1 MQQASQNISY
11 GDVRTVNLSFEQAV
25 SRLEAALKSEGF
37 GVLCQIDI
45 QAKMKEK
52 LGIDFPRYLILGA
65 CNPPLAHQALQG
77 DINLG
82 LLLPCN
88 AVVYERNGEVRVGA
102 VNAASMLSVAHHPEL
117 ESLARQVD
125 DKLQR
130 ALDRVAPQPAS
141 K

>member
-1 MQQASQNISY
+1 MQQVSNKIEY
-11 GDVRTVNLSFEQAV
+11 GDVRTVNLPFEEAV
-25 SRLEAALKSEGF
+25 SQLEAGLKSEGF

-52 LGIDFPRYLILGA
+52 LGIDFPRYLILGV
-65 CNPPLAHQALQG
+65 CNPPLAHQALQR

-88 AVVYERNGEVRVGA
+88 VVVYERDGEVRVGA
-102 VNAASMLSVAHHPEL
+102 VSAVSMLSVAHHPEL
-117 ESLARQVD
+117 EGLARQVD
-125 DKLQR
+125 VKLQQ
-130 ALDRVAPQPAS
+130 ALNRVAPLPAF